1 MQYKEIVKLEEG
13 TKIGYALINIKR
25 GTGLVTSDGALIIR
39 NKVKDF
45 GFKKG
50 FIPYEVSFEQVANV
64 MIEYEGLYAYDE
76 KSLILFLDKLKE
88 ELPEIYYEAKF
99 NEIEATKLKEQ
110 IIVLGI
116 KINQQK

>member
-1 MQYKEIVKLEEG
+1 
-13 TKIGYALINIKR
+13 
-25 GTGLVTSDGALIIR
+25 LVTSDGALIIR

-45 GFKKG
+45 GLKNG
-50 FIPYEVSFEQVANV
+50 FIPYEVSFEQVV
-64 MIEYEGLYAYDE
+64 YAFDE

-88 ELPEIYYEAKF
+88 ELPEIYHEAKF

-116 KINQQK
+116 KINQQDEPVRKAP